1 MGGQKRNNQSCF
13 WARMERT
20 IAGIF
25 ICGMAAW
32 GWVNPARTVPVRKPL
47 YQIGPADVLAISVW
61 RHPEL
66 SEQIPVRPDGRI
78 TLPLIG
84 DLEASGETPQQLALV
99 ITSRLAVYLAQ
110 PRVTV
115 ALDAVHSRSFNVLG
129 RVIHPGAFHLN
140 RPLRVLDALA
150 MAGGFAP
157 FAHKDDLY
165 ILRTTGQGRLKRLP
179 VNYGALILGSPQA
192 HDWRLRPGDT
202 VVVP

>member
-1 MGGQKRNNQSCF
+1 MGWQKRKNQCCF
-13 WARMERT
+13 RARMGRA

-25 ICGMAAW
+25 ICGIAAL
-32 GWVNPARTVPVRKPL
+32 GWVKPARTGPVRKPD
-47 YQIGPADVLAISVW
+47 YRIGPADVLAISVW

-84 DLEASGETPQQLALV
+84 DLEASGKTPHQLAQV
-99 ITSRLAVYLAQ
+99 ITGKLAVYLAQ

-129 RVIHPGAFHLN
+129 RVIHPGAFHLD

-165 ILRTTGQGRLKRLP
+165 ILRADGRGRLKRLP

-192 HDWRLRPGDT
+192 RDWRLRPGDT